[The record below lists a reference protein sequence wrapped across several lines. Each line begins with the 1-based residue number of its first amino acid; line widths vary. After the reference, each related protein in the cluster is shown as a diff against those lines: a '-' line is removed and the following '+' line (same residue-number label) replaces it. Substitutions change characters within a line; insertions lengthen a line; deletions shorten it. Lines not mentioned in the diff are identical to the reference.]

1 MDLPS
6 TSYPEALGLKRNSN
20 DVGWEYGFLSDPKN
34 PDRVKCKLC
43 GKEMGGGVY
52 MIKEHIAHHKGNV
65 TSCPRSSKED
75 QSKCMK
81 AVLESSNNKR
91 KMKNKVDVL
100 SLHVGVN
107 VQNIEAVYEGIL
119 VRSKH
124 RIAQGPMDK
133 FVTAVTPPE
142 VSSGGQENSNDTHVV
157 SQLCARWIYQAGLP
171 FNAIDSD
178 YIRSFCEALG
188 QLGPGWVPPSQ
199 CELRETLLT
208 EEEKIVKEKLKSLK
222 IERERNGCSILMD
235 TWSDTKKNVMNL
247 CMNSR
252 GGRFYLSSKQSQT
265 GTSIFE
271 YVDKCIEDVGPE
283 KVVQVITDSAD
294 YNLAAAK
301 MLKEKRPCIFWSSCA
316 AHTVNLMFEDIVKLP
331 NISNSIDKAK
341 ALTLLIYAHEKTL
354 AMMRHHTKEKDIVI
368 SRVTRFATT
377 FLILQSLLENKQQLK
392 SIFISDT

>member
-142 VSSGGQENSNDTHVV
+142 VSSGGQENSND
-157 SQLCARWIYQAGLP
+157 
-171 FNAIDSD
+171 NA
-178 YIRSFCEALG
+178 
-188 QLGPGWVPPSQ
+188 
-199 CELRETLLT
+199 
-208 EEEKIVKEKLKSLK
+208 
-222 IERERNGCSILMD
+222 CSE
-235 TWSDTKKNVMNL
+235 SVM
-247 CMNSR
+247 C
-252 GGRFYLSSKQSQT
+252 
-265 GTSIFE
+265 
-271 YVDKCIEDVGPE
+271 
-283 KVVQVITDSAD
+283 
-294 YNLAAAK
+294 
-301 MLKEKRPCIFWSSCA
+301 
-316 AHTVNLMFEDIVKLP
+316 
-331 NISNSIDKAK
+331 
-341 ALTLLIYAHEKTL
+341 
-354 AMMRHHTKEKDIVI
+354 
-368 SRVTRFATT
+368 
-377 FLILQSLLENKQQLK
+377 
-392 SIFISDT
+392 